1 MADERICITEAR
13 RACILVVDDQP
24 LVAALIADLLALEG
38 YEVETA
44 KNGREALEKIAGRS
58 YDLILSDLQ
67 MPELDGVGLYHE
79 LERQRPSLLPRLAF
93 VSGSTE
99 VPEYASFASGRP
111 SHCWASL
118 SPSTVATVPSE
129 WGASAAP
136 ATSALSLQA
145 AARTTRSRRNG
156 VRTWCRLLPNSPR
169 KHRARGHT
177 QGHPCSRHT

>member
-79 LERQRPSLLPRLAF
+79 LERQQPSLLQRLAF

-99 VPEYASFASGRP
+99 VPEYASFCEQTAVTLLGKP
-111 SHCWASL
+111 FG
-118 SPSTVATVPSE
+118 VAD
-129 WGASAAP
+129 
-136 ATSALSLQA
+136 LH
-145 AARTTRSRRNG
+145 
-156 VRTWCRLLPNSPR
+156 RLVQDLLEGPR
-169 KHRARGHT
+169 
-177 QGHPCSRHT
+177 